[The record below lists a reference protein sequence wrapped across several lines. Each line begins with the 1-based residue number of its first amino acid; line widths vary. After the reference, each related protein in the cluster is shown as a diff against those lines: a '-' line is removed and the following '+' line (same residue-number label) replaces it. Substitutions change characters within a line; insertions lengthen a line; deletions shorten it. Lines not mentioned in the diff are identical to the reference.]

1 MVGNGLLAFAVIVVV
16 VLFVYISMKMQQ
28 DKKVERNYVETY
40 IVTLEKGFVGD
51 SLSLFVND
59 SLVMNSLIKVEPAL
73 VEIKR
78 FAKQSALMIVDNRT
92 EKVST
97 FDLSEKGGKYRFV
110 KEDGAIKQLAQE

>member
-1 MVGNGLLAFAVIVVV
+1 MVGNGLLAFAVIIVV

-28 DKKVERNYVETY
+28 DKKSERNYAETY
-40 IVTLEKGFVGD
+40 VVTLEKGFVGD

-59 SLVMNSLIKVEPAL
+59 SLVMNSLIGAEPAL

-92 EKVST
+92 QKVST
-97 FDLSEKGGKYRFV
+97 FDLSEKGGKYRFE